1 MVIIIFWCYVRLKH
15 YSFEILSCLVL
26 ADVQGEVTIVA
37 FRRIGA
43 FKKSFSHEDF
53 NFGDLDRFTFKVH
66 VFDIK
71 GFISLKVSVV

>member
-1 MVIIIFWCYVRLKH
+1 ML
-15 YSFEILSCLVL
+15 L
-26 ADVQGEVTIVA
+26 ADVQEEVTLVS
-37 FRRIGA
+37 
-43 FKKSFSHEDF
+43 FKKIGVFKESFSHEAF